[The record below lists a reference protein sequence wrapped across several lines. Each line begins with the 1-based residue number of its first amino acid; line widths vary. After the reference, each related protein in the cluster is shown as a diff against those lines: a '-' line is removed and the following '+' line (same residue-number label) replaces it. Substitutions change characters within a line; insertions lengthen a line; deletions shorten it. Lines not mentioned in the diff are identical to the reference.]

1 MPDWKA
7 IFVKRLKTHFYG
19 IAASVI
25 IVFATLLRIY
35 AIAQGWPATNS
46 DEATMALEARHIAFL
61 GEHPIFLYGQNY
73 MGTIEAYLGALLMH
87 IFSSPL
93 FSIRLGLILLFALFL
108 GVMYFLTSLLYSKR
122 LALFSLFL
130 LSIGSG
136 DLLTREVK
144 ALGGGVETVLFG
156 SILMLLASWLALSS
170 YPSGQETVT
179 SSSRQRQRWRYAAY
193 AGWGLAAGLGLWSH
207 MLIGPFILA
216 GGLLLVVFCRHE
228 LRLRARTVQCLIVG
242 LIIGAFP
249 LIYFN
254 LTAPIAQNSL
264 VTLWNL
270 NRGASIQSPNQFSF
284 LQQIVGT
291 LLVSIPVSTGNS
303 PACIQSDLPFF
314 GQATSNTLPCTVVQA
329 TWVLGYLV
337 LLSIAIIFSIAIL
350 RRLRHLHQSSL
361 QDLDFKARQTAIL
374 QFARLML
381 LSTAVITILLYVI
394 SPVAAFAPWPTSR
407 YLVGQLVSIPAVI
420 WPLWNG
426 ISRGEIYRGLGWIK
440 GQTTG
445 NQTIQGS
452 GRRGWGAI
460 NLAPMI
466 FKCAILLIVCIVFIS
481 ATINLFTQLIPST
494 EAINRQQATLV
505 HDLIGV
511 GATHIY
517 TDYWTCDR
525 VVLQS
530 NERILCSV
538 LDNNLNPTNNR
549 YTAYSTAVQADP
561 NAAYVFPDGSPQALA
576 FAQRIAQSGRHY
588 KYSSFD
594 GFVIYQAEIAS
605 GSQGTPG

>member
-1 MPDWKA
+1 MPDWRA
-7 IFVKRLKTHFYG
+7 ILVKRLKTHRFG
-19 IAASVI
+19 IAAFVL
-25 IVFATLLRIY
+25 IVFAGVVRIY

-46 DEATMALEARHIAFL
+46 DEATLTLEARHIAFL

-87 IFSSPL
+87 IFSTPL

-108 GVMYFLTSLLYSKR
+108 GCIYFLTSLLYSKR
-122 LALFSLFL
+122 LALFSLLL
-130 LSIGSG
+130 LSIGSD

-144 ALGGGVETVLFG
+144 ALGGSLETLLFG
-156 SILMLLASWLALSS
+156 SILMLLASWLALTS

-179 SSSRQRQRWRYAAY
+179 SSTRQRQRWRYAAY

-216 GGLLLVVFCRHE
+216 GGLLLVAFCRHE
-228 LRLRARTVQCLIVG
+228 LRLRARTLQCLIVG
-242 LIIGAFP
+242 LVIGAFP
-249 LIYFN
+249 LIYYN
-254 LTAPIAQNSL
+254 LTAPFSQNSL

-270 NRGASIQSPNQFSF
+270 NRGTSIQSPNHFSF
-284 LQQIVGT
+284 LQQVVGT
-291 LLVSIPVSTGNS
+291 LLISIPVSTGHS
-303 PACIQSDLPFF
+303 PACTQSQLPLF
-314 GQATSNTLPCTVVQA
+314 GQATSNTLSCTIVQA
-329 TWVLGYLV
+329 TWGLGYLV
-337 LLSIAIIFSIAIL
+337 LLTIAIIFSIAIL
-350 RRLRHLHQSSL
+350 KRLRRLHQSSS
-361 QDLDFKARQTAIL
+361 QTWDFKARQTAIL

-426 ISRGEIYRGLGWIK
+426 ISRGEIYRALGWIK

-445 NQTIQGS
+445 NEPVQDTRSWGK
-452 GRRGWGAI
+452 GAI
-460 NLAPMI
+460 NLAPTI
-466 FKCAILLIVCIVFIS
+466 FKCAMLVIVSIVFILG
-481 ATINLFTQLIPST
+481 TINLFTKQIPSV
-494 EAINRQQATLV
+494 EAINQQQDRFV
-505 HDLIGV
+505 HDLIRA
-511 GATHIY
+511 GATRIY
-517 TDYWTCDR
+517 ADYWTCDR

-530 NERILCSV
+530 NERILCSA
-538 LDNNLNPTNNR
+538 LDNNLNPVNNR

-561 NAAYVFPDGSPQALA
+561 NAAYVLPDGSPQALA

-594 GFVIYQAEIAS
+594 GFVIYQPEIAS
-605 GSQGTPG
+605 ASQGASG